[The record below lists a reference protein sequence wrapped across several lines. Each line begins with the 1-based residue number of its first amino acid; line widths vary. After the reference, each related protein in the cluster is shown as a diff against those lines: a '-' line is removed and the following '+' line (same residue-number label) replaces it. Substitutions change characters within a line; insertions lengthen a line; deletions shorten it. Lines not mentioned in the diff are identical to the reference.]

1 MRIKELKDLQK
12 NILSIPAESL
22 LYHASRNHISRWLYS
37 RALFP
42 LAEFIRRRWPHNLD
56 ELPEIR
62 QEIFDSIVLYR
73 KMKNRGVVAIL
84 NETVSTNTPISPVS
98 GKVRWEEKGAAWH
111 LSTHSS
117 NATPYSKITK
127 V

>member
-1 MRIKELKDLQK
+1 MRNFGFGDFEFINPQNGEVIMRIKELKDLQK

-73 KMKNRGVVAIL
+73 KMKNRDVYKRQVL
-84 NETVSTNTPISPVS
+84 CNSRRLSPRCS
-98 GKVRWEEKGAAWH
+98 
-111 LSTHSS
+111 L
-117 NATPYSKITK
+117 PP
-127 V
+127 